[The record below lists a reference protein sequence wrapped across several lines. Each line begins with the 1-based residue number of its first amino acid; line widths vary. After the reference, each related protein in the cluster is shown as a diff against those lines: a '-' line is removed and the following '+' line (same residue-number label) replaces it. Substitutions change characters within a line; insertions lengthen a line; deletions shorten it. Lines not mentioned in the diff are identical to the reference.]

1 MNKKVMRQNR
11 ANKTS
16 SKPQCQYTISNEQ
29 ILHLPKTESVYP
41 ICMSDWDR
49 LKRVLKT
56 IQLPKRIYGFLA
68 SGCLGL
74 FASALISVIDMY
86 NRTEVADW
94 FKITIWCILIISGI
108 LCIVFYCL
116 DKQTIEYNHK
126 SSEDVL
132 TEMEII
138 ESKYKPPLID
148 VESDSSRQL

>member
-1 MNKKVMRQNR
+1 MNKKVTRQNK

-16 SKPQCQYTISNEQ
+16 SKSQSQYTISNEQ
-29 ILHLPKTESVYP
+29 ILYRPKTESVYP

-49 LKRVLKT
+49 LKRALKT
-56 IQLPKRIYGFLA
+56 IQLPKRLYGSLA

-116 DKQTIEYNHK
+116 DKQMIEDNHK
-126 SSEDVL
+126 SSKDVL

-138 ESKYKPPLID
+138 ESKYNPPLID
-148 VESDSSRQL
+148 AESDSSRQL

>member
-1 MNKKVMRQNR
+1 MNKKVMRQNK

-16 SKPQCQYTISNEQ
+16 PKSQGQYTISNEQ
-29 ILHLPKTESVYP
+29 ILYRPKTESVYP
-41 ICMSDWDR
+41 ISMSDWDR
-49 LKRVLKT
+49 LKRALKT
-56 IQLPKRIYGFLA
+56 IQVPKRLYGFLA

-116 DKQTIEYNHK
+116 DKQMVEDNHK
-126 SSEDVL
+126 SSKDIL

-138 ESKYKPPLID
+138 ESKYNPPLID
-148 VESDSSRQL
+148 AESDSSRQL